1 MRLVILMAGL
11 TLGAAV
17 GFSVQ
22 RVPMWPLLQTIASAG
37 LASGLGLAAA
47 AFIWFRW
54 SSDEARA
61 INVSVFEQRIGGRGL
76 HRHGGAPPLHPHH
89 LMFNQRRPRGAIDR
103 HSGAVYVQHNPH
115 VADGEVANSNTMF

>member
-37 LASGLGLAAA
+37 LASGLGSAAA

-61 INVSVFEQRIGGRGL
+61 INVSVSNNGL
-76 HRHGGAPPLHPHH
+76 AAVGFIVTAVLLHFI
-89 LMFNQRRPRGAIDR
+89 L
-103 HSGAVYVQHNPH
+103 
-115 VADGEVANSNTMF
+115 TT